1 MTIRNKFF
9 TPVFK
14 NTPFFKSNFT
24 KQLSLAILV
33 LFVNSFAGNVKQ
45 IRRIPQLL
53 FAFCI
58 LLLGTINTYGQSEI
72 TIGSRTS
79 ANYYPLPGFIEYF
92 HNL

>member
-24 KQLSLAILV
+24 KQLSLAIVV

-45 IRRIPQLL
+45 IRRLPQLL
-53 FAFCI
+53 LTLCI
-58 LLLGTINTYGQSEI
+58 LLMGTINAYGQSEI